1 MPRRWW
7 VPVLAAIVLFAPL
20 RPALAQESSRLDQL
34 GEELSSLSAEDRGAF
49 AELEQLQARRAELD
63 RSLASLRDQ
72 AASSGARLAAAQAEA
87 DRLGRA
93 YEQLTAQ
100 IAAKQAEFE
109 QAKEDVRQSA
119 VLIYQRADSSA
130 FFRLLESAD
139 KTSTLAQGS
148 KYLEQASA
156 TRRADATRVRKLRDE
171 LEAQRV
177 QLEEQKRQA
186 DAQRA
191 IAAEEKAKL
200 DALQVQQEQ
209 ARAEVVQSEQRVQQI
224 RAAIVPKIEAAK
236 AAYAAESDRVSGLL
250 QDGSGPAPAGNGQ
263 FIRPVGGPITSGFG
277 SRTDPVTGG
286 SAFHAGIDIAASCG
300 TPIHAAAT
308 GRVVQATLGS
318 TGYGNMV
325 VINHGN
331 GLGTLYGH
339 QSQLAVSTG
348 QVVATGEVIGYVGST
363 GKSTGCHLHFE
374 VRANGNPVNPLAYL

>member
-1 MPRRWW
+1 M
-7 VPVLAAIVLFAPL
+7 

-72 AASSGARLAAAQAEA
+72 AASSGARLAVAQAEA

-100 IAAKQAEFE
+100 IAAKQAELE

-139 KTSTLAQGS
+139 STSTLAEGS
-148 KYLEQASA
+148 KYLAHASA

-286 SAFHAGIDIAASCG
+286 TAFHAGIDIAASCG

>member
-1 MPRRWW
+1 MRGSRRPR
-7 VPVLAAIVLFAPL
+7 PKPTA
-20 RPALAQESSRLDQL
+20 SD
-34 GEELSSLSAEDRGAF
+34 
-49 AELEQLQARRAELD
+49 AR
-63 RSLASLRDQ
+63 
-72 AASSGARLAAAQAEA
+72 
-87 DRLGRA
+87 

-250 QDGSGPAPAGNGQ
+250 QDGSGPAPG
-263 FIRPVGGPITSGFG
+263 
-277 SRTDPVTGG
+277 
-286 SAFHAGIDIAASCG
+286 
-300 TPIHAAAT
+300 
-308 GRVVQATLGS
+308 
-318 TGYGNMV
+318 
-325 VINHGN
+325 
-331 GLGTLYGH
+331 
-339 QSQLAVSTG
+339 
-348 QVVATGEVIGYVGST
+348 
-363 GKSTGCHLHFE
+363 
-374 VRANGNPVNPLAYL
+374 